1 MDLRIVK
8 TRENLNKALVDQLHH
23 KPLSKITVTELCRM
37 AKINRSTYYL
47 HYRDPYD
54 QYEKLEN
61 SIYQDFAD
69 TIDAF
74 IDKNRNWFTDL
85 IVSDKVAQAKLVEE
99 LFSYIKKNAL
109 IYGISL
115 PMNQGND
122 FLNKLYLAGHDRF
135 FDTFSK
141 TASQSELQQFEYF
154 FAFVASGCVG
164 VLRQWVTQGMKESP
178 RDMARLTINLIHGE
192 SSFIDD

>member
-99 LFSYIKKNAL
+99 LFSYIKRNAL

>member
-74 IDKNRNWFTDL
+74 IEQNRNWFTDL

>member
-164 VLRQWVTQGMKESP
+164 VLRQSVTQGMKESP
-178 RDMARLTINLIHGE
+178 RDMSRLTINLIHGE

>member
-74 IDKNRNWFTDL
+74 IEQNRNWFTDL
-85 IVSDKVAQAKLVEE
+85 IASDKVAQAKLVEE

>member
-8 TRENLNKALVDQLHH
+8 TRENLNKALVEQLHH
-23 KPLSKITVTELCRM
+23 KPLSKITVTELCKM

-85 IVSDKVAQAKLVEE
+85 IASDKVAQVKLIEE
-99 LFSYIKKNAL
+99 LFSYIKRNAL

-135 FDTFSK
+135 FDTLRK

-178 RDMARLTINLIHGE
+178 RDMSRLTINLIHGE

>member
-74 IDKNRNWFTDL
+74 IDKNPNWFTDL
-85 IVSDKVAQAKLVEE
+85 IASDKVAQAKLVEE

>member
-74 IDKNRNWFTDL
+74 IEQNRNWFTDL
-85 IVSDKVAQAKLVEE
+85 IASDKVAQAKLVEE

-135 FDTFSK
+135 FDTLSK

>member
-178 RDMARLTINLIHGE
+178 RDMSRLTINLIHGE

>member
-135 FDTFSK
+135 FDTLSK

>member
-99 LFSYIKKNAL
+99 LFSYIKRNAL

-135 FDTFSK
+135 FDTLSK

>member
-74 IDKNRNWFTDL
+74 IEQNRNWFTDL

-99 LFSYIKKNAL
+99 LFSYIKRNAL

>member
-1 MDLRIVK
+1 
-8 TRENLNKALVDQLHH
+8 
-23 KPLSKITVTELCRM
+23 M

-74 IDKNRNWFTDL
+74 IDKNPNWFTDL

-99 LFSYIKKNAL
+99 LFSYIKRNAL

>member
-74 IDKNRNWFTDL
+74 IEQNRNWFTDL
-85 IVSDKVAQAKLVEE
+85 IASDKVAQAKLVEE
-99 LFSYIKKNAL
+99 LFSYIKRNAL

>member
-74 IDKNRNWFTDL
+74 IEQNRNWFTDL
-85 IVSDKVAQAKLVEE
+85 IASDKVAQAKLVEE

-135 FDTFSK
+135 FDAFSK

-178 RDMARLTINLIHGE
+178 RDMSRLTINLIHGE

>member
-109 IYGISL
+109 IYDISL

-135 FDTFSK
+135 FDTLSK

>member
-85 IVSDKVAQAKLVEE
+85 IASDKVTQAKLVEE
-99 LFSYIKKNAL
+99 LFSYIKRNAL

>member
-74 IDKNRNWFTDL
+74 IEQNRNWFTDL
-85 IVSDKVAQAKLVEE
+85 IASDKVAQAKLVEE

-178 RDMARLTINLIHGE
+178 RDMSRLTINLIHGE

>member
-74 IDKNRNWFTDL
+74 IDKNPNWFTDL

-99 LFSYIKKNAL
+99 LFSYIKRNAL

>member
-85 IVSDKVAQAKLVEE
+85 IASDKVAQAKLVEE